1 MLVGAV
7 CYSWVQRR
15 MRLLGVN
22 VRRGAA
28 KARMLSEIMEVRLGL
43 LINFPPKNMACFF
56 DIFEEKLTERYEVR
70 SHKN

>member
-28 KARMLSEIMEVRLGL
+28 KARMLSEMMEVRLGL
-43 LINFPPKNMACFF
+43 LISHQKHGMFF
-56 DIFEEKLTERYEVR
+56 RHFRGET
-70 SHKN
+70 N